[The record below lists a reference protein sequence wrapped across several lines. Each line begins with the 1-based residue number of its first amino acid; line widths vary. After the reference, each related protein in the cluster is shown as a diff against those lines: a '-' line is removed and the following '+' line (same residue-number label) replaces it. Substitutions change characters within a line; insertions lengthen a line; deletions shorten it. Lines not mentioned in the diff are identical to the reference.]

1 MTSAQMRRANKI
13 VYPVIMVIMAYV
25 LITLLAFI
33 LYAGP
38 QAANIKTIL
47 QIVVTAGSM
56 VASTVLFIIK
66 RDTKVCTYTMLGTAT
81 AMYFLI
87 RLVNGTEATGMYIFP
102 IIIAAMVY
110 NNSRMIIGMCAT
122 TFVANVA
129 RLIINF
135 SKINDTDGSTMVVTI
150 FICVLLSFSAIMMSK
165 LMVKFNKE
173 NTDALVENAKKMEES
188 NALML
193 NVANQINGY
202 FDEAMGML
210 EYLEKAMDNSSDAI
224 SNISQSIE
232 GTAEAIQGQVKL
244 CSDIRDNTQESNDV
258 TGEMFS
264 SSKTAAATVEE
275 GAQYVTELGKQAD
288 NVSYYSRQMEEV
300 IAELTLKVDKVLGF
314 VDSIINISGQT
325 NLLALNASIEA
336 ARAGEAGR
344 GFSVVAEEIRKL
356 SEDTQEASTN
366 ITNIIKELNEDMK
379 VANTSIEQST
389 SSVAK
394 QNELIERTK
403 EKFVAVEVEVRN
415 LTQKVEVVMNDS
427 KQTMDSADMIYD
439 HISQL
444 SATSEEVAAASNTTL
459 EATNDA
465 VKDLARC
472 KEIFESIY
480 ELAKQLTD

>member
-1 MTSAQMRRANKI
+1 MTQDQLRRANKI
-13 VYPVIMVIMAYV
+13 VYPVIMVIVGYV

-33 LYAGP
+33 LYGGK
-38 QAANIKTIL
+38 ANANFKTIL
-47 QIVVTAGSM
+47 QIV
-56 VASTVLFIIK
+56 ASIAAIGVSTFFFISK
-66 RDTKVCTYTMLGTAT
+66 RGTKACTYAMLGSSVAV
-81 AMYFLI
+81 YFLV

-110 NNSRMIIGMCAT
+110 FDTKMIVGMSVAT
-122 TFVANVA
+122 FAANLA

-135 SKINDTDGSTMVVTI
+135 SKINDADGSTMVVTI
-150 FICVLLSFSAIMMSK
+150 FICILLGFAAIMMSK
-165 LMVKFNKE
+165 LMVQFNNE
-173 NTDALVENAKKMEES
+173 NMEAIIENAKKQEES

-210 EYLEKAMDNSSDAI
+210 INLEKGIGNSNEAV
-224 SNISQSIE
+224 SNISDSIE

-244 CSDIRDNTQESNDV
+244 CSDIRDNTQEANTV
-258 TGEMFS
+258 TGEMFE
-264 SSKTAAATVEE
+264 SSKVAASTVEE
-275 GAQYVTELGKQAD
+275 GSQFVVELGKQAD
-288 NVSYYSRQMEEV
+288 NVSYYSKQMEEV
-300 IAELTLKVDKVLGF
+300 IASLTLKVDKVLGF

-356 SEDTQEASTN
+356 SEDTQLASTN

-379 VANTSIEQST
+379 VANASIDQST
-389 SSVAK
+389 SSVTK
-394 QNELIERTK
+394 QNELVAKTQ
-403 EKFVAVEVEVRN
+403 EKFEAVEAEVRN
-415 LTQKVEVVMNDS
+415 LTAKVEVVMNGS
-427 KQTMDSADMIYD
+427 QQTMDSADMIYD

-444 SATSEEVAAASNTTL
+444 SATSEQIAAASNTTL
-459 EATNDA
+459 EATNEA
-465 VKDLARC
+465 VRDLERC

-480 ELAKQLTD
+480 DLAKQLTD